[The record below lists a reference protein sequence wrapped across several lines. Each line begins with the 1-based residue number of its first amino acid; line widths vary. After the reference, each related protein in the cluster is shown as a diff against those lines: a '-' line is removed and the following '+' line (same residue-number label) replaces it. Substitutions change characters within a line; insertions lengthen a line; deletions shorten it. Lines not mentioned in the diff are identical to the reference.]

1 VASRT
6 DENVAPDHLVTA
18 TAGLDPMGTAFLSPS
33 KNLWRAGRAADRI
46 LHDPPFWITV
56 AAMGAAI
63 GLGCLGM
70 RWGARAAAV
79 RLTGLLCLCELA
91 WHGFALIQVA
101 PAAMFLDSDPVCEA
115 ILLRPANQPS
125 GETTRVRAR
134 DTFFLDLA
142 AVRYGVEKTNLNDVF
157 QLAHAAALY
166 ETLYPVAT
174 RLLLSP
180 EAPMSV
186 AVDDDRRQI
195 RQGVFDRSSVS
206 YLVSDRVEPDPA
218 WPVVFTG
225 IFREKAFVIQQN
237 PTALPRAYVVPGAKV
252 VEDDDS
258 ATVLSQFRSSD
269 PRTSVLMDHD
279 PLAGV
284 SWERRQTF
292 TQAHWISQDPDRP
305 VLEVATEA
313 PGLLVV
319 ADTWMPGWSARVDGQ
334 PASILRGNHAQ
345 RVISLKQP
353 GRHSV
358 SLRYRPPGLAAGC
371 VISACAVVVWVTL
384 CALISGLRGRSGDDG
399 GSTPADSNAKDHLI
413 AAGKRGA

>member
-1 VASRT
+1 MIGFLLVMKNLGGVSSVASRT
-6 DENVAPDHLVTA
+6 DENVVPDHLVTA
-18 TAGLDPMGTAFLSPS
+18 SAGLDPMGSAFLSPS

-70 RWGARAAAV
+70 RWGSRAAAA

-101 PAAMFLDSDPVCEA
+101 PAAMFLDSDPICEA
-115 ILLRPANQPS
+115 ILLRHPNQPR
-125 GETTRVRAR
+125 GEPTRVRAR
-134 DTFFLDLA
+134 DAFFLDLE
-142 AVRYGVEKTNLNDVF
+142 AVRYGIEKTNLNDAF

-174 RLLLSP
+174 RLLPLP

-186 AVDDDRRQI
+186 AVDDDRRRI
-195 RQGVFDRSSVS
+195 RQGVFDRSGVS
-206 YLVSDRVEPDPA
+206 YLVSDRVEADPA

-225 IFREKAFVIQQN
+225 TFHEKAFVIQQN
-237 PTALPRAYVVPGAKV
+237 PTALPRAYVVPRAEV

-279 PLAGV
+279 PLSGLP
-284 SWERRQTF
+284 SERRQRF
-292 TQAHWISQDPDRP
+292 TPAHWISQDPDRP
-305 VLEVATEA
+305 VLEVTTEA

-319 ADTWMPGWSARVDGQ
+319 ADTWMPGWSALVDGQ

-345 RVISLKQP
+345 RVIPLKQP

-358 SLRYRPPGLAAGC
+358 LLRYRPPGLAAGC
-371 VISACAVVVWVTL
+371 VISACAVLVWVTL
-384 CALISGLRGRSGDDG
+384 CVLISGLRGRSRWAQI
-399 GSTPADSNAKDHLI
+399 P
-413 AAGKRGA
+413 